1 MAAEDLAV
9 EQSTESGPGSD
20 LPQGAASELNAA
32 LPTQTV
38 SEGEMIEA
46 PGAEGEAA
54 DLEMAE
60 ASDYEPMYVPEDDD
74 DAFITGPTIRPDEP
88 VTMGV
93 TAASPRRLSPD
104 LLRHLPDITAAAA
117 MPGASATLKT
127 VADFLVREASR

>member
-32 LPTQTV
+32 LPTQAV
-38 SEGEMIEA
+38 SEGEMIA
-46 PGAEGEAA
+46 GPEGEAA

-60 ASDYEPMYVPEDDD
+60 SSDYEPMYQPEGDD

-93 TAASPRRLSPD
+93 TANSPQRLSPD
-104 LLRHLPDITAAAA
+104 LLRHLPDISAAA
-117 MPGASATLKT
+117 MLPGASATLRT
-127 VADFLVREASR
+127 LADFLVREASR